1 MWTDL
6 CSLIAEAV
14 AERAMC
20 PTGKTSREQK
30 ETTHT
35 ENNDHWFYFTILLP
49 VFSHCSSLT
58 FKGFSVSNS
67 QMKKFDFLSF
77 IYWLRLQDTF
87 QGLAC
92 SSQWSFS
99 GSPEDTSF
107 PVLNPLT
114 RESKGVMKSST
125 EPSTKCKMTYDYRC
139 LCIKG
144 DLRFI

>member
-20 PTGKTSREQK
+20 PTSREQK

-35 ENNDHWFYFTILLP
+35 ENNYNCFYFTILFP

-58 FKGFSVSNS
+58 FKGFFVSNS

-77 IYWLRLQDTF
+77 IYWLRL
-87 QGLAC
+87 
-92 SSQWSFS
+92 
-99 GSPEDTSF
+99 
-107 PVLNPLT
+107 
-114 RESKGVMKSST
+114 
-125 EPSTKCKMTYDYRC
+125 
-139 LCIKG
+139 
-144 DLRFI
+144 